1 VPVQLIF
8 FRHGPAGSKSE
19 WQGTDAERPLTGDG
33 RTVVQQ
39 AAALLSRAGVAV
51 DAVLSSPLA
60 RAHQTAEIAA
70 STLGCPDRLADDERL
85 AHGFDRKRLAAIV
98 AEHSGAQSLMLVGH
112 EPEFSA
118 VIGQLTGGT
127 VVVKKAG
134 VARVDLD
141 EQTMRGTLVW
151 LLPPRVFGPER

>member
-1 VPVQLIF
+1 MQLIF

-19 WQGTDAERPLTGDG
+19 WQGTDAERPLTDDG

-39 AAALLSRAGVAV
+39 VAALLSRADLTI

-60 RAHQTAEIAA
+60 RAHQTAQIAA
-70 STLGCPDRLADDERL
+70 STLGCSDRLADDERL

-98 AEHSGAQSLMLVGH
+98 AEHSGAKALMLVGH

-134 VARVDLD
+134 VARVDID

-151 LLPPRVFGPER
+151 LLPPRAFGPER

>member
-1 VPVQLIF
+1 MQLIF

-19 WQGTDAERPLTGDG
+19 WQGPDAERPLTTDG
-33 RTVVQQ
+33 RAVVQQ
-39 AAALLSRAGVAV
+39 VAALLAKADFTF
-51 DAVLSSPLA
+51 DAVLSSPLT

-70 STLGCPDRLADDERL
+70 AALGCPDRLADDERL
-85 AHGFDRKRLAAIV
+85 AHGFDRKRLSAIV
-98 AEHSGAQSLMLVGH
+98 AEHSGAQTLMLVGH
-112 EPEFSA
+112 EPDFGA
-118 VIGQLTGGT
+118 VIGQLTGGA

>member
-1 VPVQLIF
+1 MQLIF

-19 WQGTDAERPLTGDG
+19 WQGPDAERPLTGDG
-33 RTVVQQ
+33 RAVVEQV
-39 AAALLSRAGVAV
+39 AALLARAGLSI

-70 STLGCPDRLADDERL
+70 ATLGCPDRLADDERL
-85 AHGFDRKRLAAIV
+85 AHGFDRKRLATIV
-98 AEHSGAQSLMLVGH
+98 AEHSGAQTLMLVGH